1 MQLTHRRQSFLGS
14 LPSGSAGTR
23 ETLRLMRNLVHQY
36 KSDTHVRGVALEVV
50 QGLAPKDWIGE
61 VRRLFEYVR
70 DRIRY
75 VHDIAGVETLQTPP
89 VTIDLEAGDCDDK
102 STLLA
107 ALLAAI
113 GYRSRFVAVGYR
125 MPNAYEHV
133 YVEANV
139 DGSWIP
145 LDATV
150 SRPFGWAPRPPL
162 ARLTFEV

>member
-1 MQLTHRRQSFLGS
+1 MQLTHKRQSFLGS
-14 LPSGSAGTR
+14 LPSGVAGTE
-23 ETLRLMRNLVHQY
+23 ETLRLMRDLVHRY

-50 QGLAPKDWIGE
+50 RGLPPRDWTGE

-102 STLLA
+102 STLLST
-107 ALLAAI
+107 LLASI

-125 MPNAYEHV
+125 EPNAYQHV
-133 YVEANV
+133 YVEALLN
-139 DGSWIP
+139 DRWIP

-150 SRPFGWAPRPPL
+150 LRPFGWSPRPPL
-162 ARLTFEV
+162 ARLTLEV